1 MPPALLRAQLT
12 KMING
17 TTRIFQSF
25 CFDGLDKLCL
35 FRLFYVNNKGDFM
48 IIIRILLA
56 VLALLLLTIGYYLFS
71 HRGKNFMIFKP
82 ETNPAL
88 SITLLIFGVIIGVE
102 GLIGLISIIV
112 FIPIFYSIFV
122 ALSCLTV
129 GALTIVLS
137 FFMH

>member
-1 MPPALLRAQLT
+1 
-12 KMING
+12 
-17 TTRIFQSF
+17 
-25 CFDGLDKLCL
+25 
-35 FRLFYVNNKGDFM
+35 M